1 MNGGGLA
8 LVEHSAMKKDVY
20 IVLLLLLGSLTSCI
34 EDQNFDQWDD
44 LDVIP
49 TVDASLIYL
58 ESPES
63 EINQA
68 PAMSFYSEDFTF
80 DAFNEAF
87 VQDQIVDALMRYEV
101 DNTTSKPL
109 ELVIELVDAGDNV
122 LDTETFTIPPAP
134 TPLLIREVFYGP
146 GGRPLDILRNTVTV
160 RISATNMG
168 DNTSVSALTDP
179 KILFRSSVRARL
191 RLK

>member
-1 MNGGGLA
+1 MKKHLIFLLVLLFGGL
-8 LVEHSAMKKDVY
+8 S
-20 IVLLLLLGSLTSCI
+20 SCL
-34 EDQNFDQWDD
+34 EEQDFDQWDD

-49 TVDASLIYL
+49 TVDASLIYV
-58 ESPES
+58 ESPERI
-63 EINQA
+63 INEA
-68 PAMSFYSEDFTF
+68 PAMGFYSEDFTF

-87 VQDQIVDALMRYEV
+87 IQDQIVDALIRYEV

-109 ELVIELVDAGDNV
+109 EFVVELLDAGDAV
-122 LDTETFTIPPAP
+122 LDTEIFMIPPAP

-160 RISATNMG
+160 RLTATNLG
-168 DNTSVSALTDP
+168 DNTSVSVLTDP
-179 KILFRSSVRARL
+179 KILLRSSVRARL

>member
-1 MNGGGLA
+1 M
-8 LVEHSAMKKDVY
+8 EHYAMKKHVY
-20 IVLLLLLGSLTSCI
+20 ILLFLSLGWLSSCV

-44 LDVIP
+44 VSVIP

-58 ESPES
+58 ESPEQV
-63 EINQA
+63 INEA
-68 PAMSFYSEDFTF
+68 PAMSFYTEDFTF
-80 DAFNEAF
+80 DAFNEDF
-87 VQDQIVDALMRYEV
+87 VQERIIDALIRYEV

-109 ELVIELVDAGDNV
+109 EFIIELLDAGDNV
-122 LDTETFTIPPAP
+122 LDTETFVIPAAP

-160 RISATNMG
+160 RLTATNLG
-168 DNTSVSALTDP
+168 DNTSVSTINDP
-179 KILFRSSVRARL
+179 KILLRSSARARL

>member
-1 MNGGGLA
+1 M
-8 LVEHSAMKKDVY
+8 EHLAMKKY
-20 IVLLLLLGSLTSCI
+20 WIYLLLAGIAGLSSCV
-34 EDQNFDQWDD
+34 EEQDFDQWNA

-49 TVDASLIYL
+49 TVDASLIYV
-58 ESPES
+58 ESPERV
-63 EINQA
+63 INEA
-68 PAMSFYSEDFTF
+68 PAMSFYTKDFTF

-87 VQDQIVDALMRYEV
+87 VQDRIIDAAIRYEV

-109 ELVIELVDAGDNV
+109 EFVIELLDDGDNV
-122 LDTETFTIPPAP
+122 LDTENFMIPPEP

-160 RISATNMG
+160 RISATNLG
-168 DNTSVSALTDP
+168 DNTSVSSLTDP
-179 KILFRSSVRARL
+179 KILLRSSVRARL